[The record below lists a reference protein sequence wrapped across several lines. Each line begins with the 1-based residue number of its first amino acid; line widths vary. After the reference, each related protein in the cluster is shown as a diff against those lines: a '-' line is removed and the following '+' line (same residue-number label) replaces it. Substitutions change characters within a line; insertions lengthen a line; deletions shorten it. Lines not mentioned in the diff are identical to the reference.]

1 MAASRSL
8 AIAPVPMPFARRLP
22 LLVGLLAVACVA
34 DPELQGPLP
43 VRNQH
48 PAQLTALHPPPA
60 SAAVLPHG
68 AAAWRADAAYTSL
81 FLAGQGNGNRFLM
94 DGEYL
99 RTAFSAKV
107 GLGADLE
114 LWAELPWAH
123 TSGGFLDDF
132 LIDYHR
138 WFGLPDQ
145 GRTRAPRDAFSVVA
159 EVQGQ
164 TAWQVERSRLE
175 LLDVPLG
182 LTWMVR
188 DPAQGLGVAL
198 RAAVELPT
206 GDAAAGFGS
215 GGVDAA
221 FGVLL
226 EHRFLGM
233 AAYGHLQ
240 HSFVRTPRTARAAGL
255 GFGDVTA
262 AGLGLEL
269 PLGADLH
276 AFTQVAWETSVL
288 RGLGSFDEAANPQCL
303 LWLGGRFRLG
313 ADYGLE
319 LAIAE
324 DLIGYVS
331 PDVTF
336 WLGFTSLPRRR
347 SGGG

>member
-1 MAASRSL
+1 
-8 AIAPVPMPFARRLP
+8 MPFARRLSVLP
-22 LLVGLLAVACVA
+22 GLLAAACVA

-60 SAAVLPHG
+60 SALVLPSG
-68 AAAWRADAAYTSL
+68 AATLRADAAYTSL
-81 FLAGQGNGNRFLM
+81 FLAGQDVGNRFFM

-99 RTAFSAKV
+99 RTAFGAKV

-114 LWAELPWAH
+114 LWAELPVAH
-123 TSGGFLDDF
+123 TGGGFLDDF
-132 LIDYHR
+132 LIGYHR
-138 WFGLPDQ
+138 ALGLPGQ
-145 GRTRAPRDAFSVVA
+145 GRTEAPRDAFAVVA

-164 TAWQVERSRLE
+164 TAWQVEPRSLT

-188 DPAQGLGVAL
+188 DPAQGLGMAL

-206 GDAAAGFGS
+206 GDAAAGYGS

-221 FGVLL
+221 VGVLL
-226 EHRFLGM
+226 EHRCLGM
-233 AAYGHLQ
+233 AWYGHLQ
-240 HSFVRTPRTARAAGL
+240 HSFVRTPRPARAAGL
-255 GFGDVTA
+255 RFGDVTS
-262 AGLGLEL
+262 AGLALEL
-269 PLGADLH
+269 PLGPSLH
-276 AFTQVAWETSVL
+276 AFAQVEYETSVL
-288 RGLGSFDEAANPQCL
+288 RGLGSFDEAASPQCL
-303 LWLGGRFRLG
+303 VWLGGRFRLG
-313 ADYGLE
+313 PDYGLE
-319 LAIAE
+319 VAVAE